1 MTPLH
6 PERSAVS
13 LTVGK
18 SRDWGLGRET
28 PKAMSPGYLPRG
40 PAAALGLR
48 TADTDPELRGGVFLV
63 PL

>member
-6 PERSAVS
+6 PERSAVF

-48 TADTDPELRGGVFLV
+48 TADADPEL
-63 PL
+63 